1 MNLIFLTMSPFD
13 DLEVHNIY
21 ADLLK
26 EFVTHGHRPYLVSPV
41 QASCGEKTERIDKDD
56 YTVLHVQVGNTSD
69 VSLIEKGIS
78 TVLMEGQFIA
88 AAKKYLSD
96 VSFSLILYSTPPV
109 TFAKV
114 IRYLKKRHNA
124 PTYLLLKDIF
134 PQNAVDLG
142 MFREGGLIHKY
153 FGYKEK
159 ALYALSDHI
168 GCMSQANVDYLLNH
182 NPEIEPARV
191 RVCPNSI
198 TPRYPEKD
206 PEACAKL
213 RQNYNIPQGA
223 TVFMYG
229 GNMGKPQDIPFVIE
243 CLRKVANRNDCFF
256 VLCGTGS
263 EYPLLERYVKAEMPS
278 NVLLINGLPKPEY
291 DALLQ
296 ACDVGLLFLDHRFTI
311 PNFPSRMLSYMEQ
324 SMPILA
330 CTDPN
335 TDVGNVIVDGGFGWW
350 CESNDAV
357 AFSNMVVNIVTG
369 AVSATESGKLAKSY
383 LEQYYSVSRIYDEM
397 SNIWVKNDE

>member
-26 EFVTHGHRPYLVSPV
+26 EFVAHGHRPYLVSPV
-41 QASCGEKTERIDKDD
+41 QAGRRKTGRIDRDD
-56 YTVLHVQVGNTSD
+56 YTVLRVRVGSTGD
-69 VSLIEKGIS
+69 VSLIKKGIS
-78 TVLMEGQFIA
+78 TVLMEGRFIA
-88 AAKKYLSD
+88 AVRKFLSD
-96 VSFSLILYSTPPV
+96 VRFSLILYSTPPV

-114 IRYLKKRHNA
+114 IRYLKKRHDA
-124 PTYLLLKDIF
+124 PAYLLLKDIF

-153 FGYKEK
+153 FRGKEK

-168 GCMSQANVDYLLNH
+168 GCMSQANVDYLLKH

-191 RVCPNSI
+191 CVCPNSI
-198 TPRYPEKD
+198 APNCPERD
-206 PEACAKL
+206 PEVRAKL
-213 RQNYNIPQGA
+213 REHYNIPQGA
-223 TVFMYG
+223 IVFMYG

-243 CLRKVANRNDCFF
+243 CLRKAAQRDDCFF

-263 EYPLLERYVKAEMPS
+263 EYPLLERYVKTETPA
-278 NVLLINGLPKPEY
+278 NVLLINGLPKAEY

-335 TDVGNVIVDGGFGWW
+335 TDVGKVIADGGFGWW
-350 CESNDAV
+350 CESNDAA
-357 AFSNMVVNIVTG
+357 AFANMAVNIVKD
-369 AVSATESGKLAKSY
+369 AASAGELGKSAKSY
-383 LEQYYSVSRIYDEM
+383 LERYYSVSRIYNEM
-397 SNIWVKNDE
+397 SDIWVKNDE